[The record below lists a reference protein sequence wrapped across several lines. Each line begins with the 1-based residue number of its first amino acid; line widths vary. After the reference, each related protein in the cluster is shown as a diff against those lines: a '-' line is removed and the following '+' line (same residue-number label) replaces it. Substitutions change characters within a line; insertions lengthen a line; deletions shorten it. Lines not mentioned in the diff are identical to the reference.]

1 MNEKETPQVVIKVT
15 TDLYYTADFL
25 RDLACQI
32 EDEGTDLTEM
42 ETANGMAEI
51 EWPEEAYEENEETEE
66 TPADAVRDSDTAEN
80 IRRVLMI
87 VGNIEKAVTALSL
100 FGTPKFV
107 DEKIDD
113 GCDENEDGDTYV
125 MMRSYDVDK
134 YYVRIYYGDNS
145 GIIGCVDVEE
155 DV

>member
-1 MNEKETPQVVIKVT
+1 MNEKETPQVVVKVT
-15 TDLYYTADFL
+15 TDLYYTAEFL
-25 RDLACQI
+25 RELANAI

-42 ETANGMAEI
+42 ETANGMAEV
-51 EWPEEAYEENEETEE
+51 EWPEEAYEETEE
-66 TPADAVRDSDTAEN
+66 IEEVADAVQDDDTAER

-87 VGNIEKAVTALSL
+87 VGDIHKAETALSL

-113 GCDENEDGDTYV
+113 GCDDGEDTYV

-134 YYVRIYYGDNS
+134 YYVRIYYGNNT
-145 GIIGCVDVEE
+145 GVIGCVDIDENE
-155 DV
+155 